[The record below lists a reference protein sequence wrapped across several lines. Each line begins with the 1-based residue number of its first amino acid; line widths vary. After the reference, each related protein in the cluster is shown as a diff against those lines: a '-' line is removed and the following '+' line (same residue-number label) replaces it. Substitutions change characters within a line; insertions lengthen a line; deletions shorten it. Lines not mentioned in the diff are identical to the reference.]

1 MLSKKVQGE
10 IVTLIVDALHPLK
23 IILFGSYA
31 YGNPAPD
38 SDVDLIVVTE
48 TPLPKRQTS
57 VALWN
62 LLGNIPL
69 PKDIIVTSREE
80 FEFYSHEAGSVMRT
94 PGMKGNNMNKN
105 KPQKAKVNNRDTL
118 QPEYDFSK
126 AVRGVTAKRYAE
138 GTNVVVIP
146 PELRDVFPDSATVA
160 EALRALAPVI
170 RHQRQ
175 LNVKAA

>member
-1 MLSKKVQGE
+1 MAGYIFEWDSRKAVSNLKKHGISFDEATTIFGDPLSLLMDDPKHSADEQRFLVIGLSVQHRLLVVAFAE
-10 IVTLIVDALHPLK
+10 RPPYLPDLPL
-23 IILFGSYA
+23 
-31 YGNPAPD
+31 
-38 SDVDLIVVTE
+38 
-48 TPLPKRQTS
+48 
-57 VALWN
+57 
-62 LLGNIPL
+62 
-69 PKDIIVTSREE
+69 
-80 FEFYSHEAGSVMRT
+80 
-94 PGMKGNNMNKN
+94 GMKGNNMNKN